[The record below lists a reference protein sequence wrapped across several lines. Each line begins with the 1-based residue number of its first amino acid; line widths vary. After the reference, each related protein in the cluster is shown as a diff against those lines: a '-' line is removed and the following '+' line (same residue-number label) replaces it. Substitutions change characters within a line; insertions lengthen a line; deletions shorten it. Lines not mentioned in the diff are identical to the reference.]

1 MNNTLSQFT
10 FAEKINLSIIIL
22 FCVIFGF
29 ISFSFV
35 DYNSMTTDTIVYA
48 VFVAFIL
55 CVIGILGTI
64 DVLKENNEKTKLK
77 LTSLWVMLSF
87 VLITVMC
94 FSSYISGD
102 YDFFL
107 SNWVDN
113 YKNLTIQE
121 CLYQIVE
128 ISNYTPAYNCFLI
141 IIAKLGV
148 NSLLAIKFITFLF
161 SILLAFSME
170 LIVSLVKKSKFN
182 YLRMVIFLIVPTI
195 LMEYTSWGQ
204 CDAIYTAFC
213 VLAFYF
219 ALKRKSKL
227 SFLFVGL
234 AFAFKLQFLF
244 IVPILFVMLIIKDK
258 DGNHY
263 LKWKD
268 IWIAPIMYVI
278 NLIPMFAG
286 RSIVDLLL
294 VYFRQ
299 TISSDRLSLD
309 CANLCHIYSLFDVG
323 AQYSIYPFILW
334 FHIILSITLVLLLVI
349 FIIWLSKRKKLE
361 QCDLLFFA
369 TVFSFIMVLFMPKM
383 LDRFYFI
390 ASVLGICLA
399 FVKPNKSNIYIA
411 LLIELGLF
419 LTMYCTYHF
428 TEQWINYVGML
439 LISISL
445 IMNIGAFIIMI
456 KIIYN
461 YKKNISKNI
470 IEVK

>member
-128 ISNYTPAYNCFLI
+128 ISNYTPAYNYFLI

-161 SILLAFSME
+161 SILLAVSME

-244 IVPILFVMLIIKDK
+244 IVPILFVMLINKDK

-286 RSIVDLLL
+286 MSIVDLLL

-411 LLIELGLF
+411 LLIELALF